1 MRWKDVNL
9 NPDLRVLRQFGG
21 LCTLFCTGMAAWQFF
36 AMHRTMAAIV
46 LVCAA
51 VLFAFLSLIRPNM
64 LRVPFVASIVATFP
78 IGWVI
83 SNLVLFLLYFGL
95 MTPLALAFRWSG
107 RDLLNLKPPSEI
119 ETTFWSSKNIDRDK
133 RSYFRQ
139 F

>member
-9 NPDLRVLRQFGG
+9 SPEIHVLRQFGG
-21 LCTLFCTGMAAWQFF
+21 ICSLACAGMAIWQF
-36 AMHRTMAAIV
+36 TV
-46 LVCAA
+46 LHKPVPA
-51 VLFAFLSLIRPNM
+51 VLLGCGSILCAVVALVRPNW

-78 IGWVI
+78 IGWVVSHLI
-83 SNLVLFLLYFGL
+83 LFLLYFGL
-95 MTPLALAFRWSG
+95 MTPLAFAFRWSG
-107 RDLLNLKPPSEI
+107 RDLLNLKPPSTV